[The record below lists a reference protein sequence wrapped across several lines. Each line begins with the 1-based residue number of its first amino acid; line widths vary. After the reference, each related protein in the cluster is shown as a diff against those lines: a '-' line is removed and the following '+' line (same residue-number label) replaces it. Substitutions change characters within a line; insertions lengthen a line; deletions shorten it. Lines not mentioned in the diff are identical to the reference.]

1 MSHNPAP
8 KSDKDRAIGRA
19 ITART
24 LPYAMAT
31 HVKPYLKR
39 TPEYERARAERR
51 ATAWLER
58 ESMSLG
64 RALAAVIEAR
74 LDDLDAPQDGEQ

>member
-1 MSHNPAP
+1 MSANPTP
-8 KSDKDRAIGRA
+8 RSDKDRAISRA
-19 ITART
+19 ITGRT

-39 TPEYERARAERR
+39 TAAYEQARAERR

-58 ESMSLG
+58 ESMDLG
-64 RALAAVIEAR
+64 RALAEVIEAR
-74 LDDLDAPQDGEQ
+74 LDDLDDEGA